1 MLDNVKRSKFLN
13 MSSSRCLPISLVCV
27 LTAVLPAIGAGPI
40 TDRKSLTLDGAK
52 KMAQAAEQFAL
63 SHNRSVVIAVMDD
76 GGNLL
81 YLERMDDAPL
91 GSLQIAQE
99 KAHTA
104 VIFKSPT
111 KDFQEGL
118 GKGNMSYL
126 KLNALPFEGGIP
138 IMIDGKVIG
147 SIGVS
152 GGTAQQDGE
161 VAKAGADWIES
172 HLK

>member
-1 MLDNVKRSKFLN
+1 MNL
-13 MSSSRCLPISLVCV
+13 SRRLPISIVSALMV
-27 LTAVLPAIGAGPI
+27 VLPAIGAQSI
-40 TDRKSLTLDGAK
+40 ADRKTLTLDGAK
-52 KMAQAAEQFAL
+52 KIAQAAEQFAIAN
-63 SHNRSVVIAVMDD
+63 NRSVVIVVMDG

-91 GSLQIAQE
+91 GSLQIAEE

-111 KDFQEGL
+111 KDFQDGL
-118 GKGNMSYL
+118 GKGNLSYL

-138 IMIDGKVIG
+138 IMADGTVIG
-147 SIGVS
+147 AIGVS
-152 GGTAQQDGE
+152 GGTAAQDGQ

>member
-1 MLDNVKRSKFLN
+1 MN
-13 MSSSRCLPISLVCV
+13 SSRRISISIVSAL
-27 LTAVLPAIGAGPI
+27 LAVLPAIGAQPI
-40 TDRKSLTLDGAK
+40 ADRKTLTLDGAK
-52 KMAQAAEQFAL
+52 KIAQAAEQFAIAN
-63 SHNRSVVIAVMDD
+63 NRSVVIVVMDG

-111 KDFQEGL
+111 KDFQDGL
-118 GKGNMSYL
+118 GKGNLSYL

-138 IMIDGKVIG
+138 IMADGKVIG
-147 SIGVS
+147 AIGVS
-152 GGTAQQDGE
+152 GGTAAQDGQ

>member
-1 MLDNVKRSKFLN
+1 MKL
-13 MSSSRCLPISLVCV
+13 SRCLPISIVLV
-27 LTAVLPAIGAGPI
+27 LMAVLPAIAAEPI
-40 TDRKSLTLDGAK
+40 ADRKSLTLDGAK
-52 KMAQAAEQFAL
+52 KIAQAAEQFAIAN
-63 SHNRSVVIAVMDD
+63 NRSVVIAVMDG

-111 KDFQEGL
+111 KDFQDGL
-118 GKGNMSYL
+118 GKGNLSYL

-138 IMIDGKVIG
+138 IMVDGKVIG
-147 SIGVS
+147 AIGVS
-152 GGTAQQDGE
+152 GGTAAQDGQ